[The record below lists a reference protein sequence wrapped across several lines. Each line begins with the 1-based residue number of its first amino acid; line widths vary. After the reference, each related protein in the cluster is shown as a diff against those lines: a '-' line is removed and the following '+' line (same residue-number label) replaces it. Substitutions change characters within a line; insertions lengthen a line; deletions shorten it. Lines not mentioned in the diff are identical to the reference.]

1 MKTYRGLIFGSV
13 AALAL
18 AVGSSGFAQ
27 NSGER
32 DYDIAA
38 QDLKYSLRELARQG
52 GLQLVAPSDLLDGK
66 TAPALHG
73 HYSVGQ
79 ALELL
84 LRGSNISAEIR
95 DGAIIIGGRAAPP
108 PLAANHDVGSS
119 EIVVTGSR
127 IRGAPIASPMIV
139 VTQADMI
146 DNGRATLAEV
156 IKEIPQN
163 FGGGVN
169 LGVGVGVPEDNG
181 SNLAG
186 GSSLN
191 LRGLGS
197 DATLTLLNGHR
208 LAYNVYK
215 QAVDIS
221 AIPLAAVDRIEIVAD
236 GASALYGSDAVGGVA
251 NILLKKDYQGL
262 ALSMRQA
269 ASTSG
274 GNRQQQYGAVTGS
287 VWNSGGFMVA
297 YDFERDLPIL
307 GRQRSYAADRPALVL
322 FPYAR
327 HHSVALSGHQD
338 LAPGLTFTIDGLYN
352 NRRSHRSYALTVAAD
367 YRDTGSRNFASST
380 SFAVA
385 PSLNWT
391 FGRGVELSLTGLYG
405 EDRSHYGSTDYLD
418 RAVTF
423 ETRGCYCN
431 KAQSIE
437 LSGQAPLFGLPG
449 GDLKVAF
456 GGGYRNN
463 DFHGFRTVGAAQS
476 IRASQDSYYGF
487 AEFDMPIVGPENA
500 IGGIERLNLSAAL
513 RYEDYPGI
521 DKVATP
527 KLGLIYAPTAD
538 FDLKGSW
545 GKSFK
550 APTLYQQY
558 SVKSASIFPASL
570 VGATGVPDSAAAVI
584 LTGGNPDLK
593 PERATTWTVTLAAH
607 PAAFPNFKAEIGYFN
622 IRYRDR
628 IVSPITFLTQSLSN
642 PIYADLVNVTPSDA
656 DKAAA
661 LDGADVF
668 NYTGV
673 DYDPANV
680 FAIIADNS
688 RNVASQ
694 KLQGVDGSARY
705 RWDLDGGG
713 TLTFSA
719 SATYLESGQK
729 LSPLQPAV
737 TLAGTIFNPPHVRAV
752 GGAVLTTG
760 PLTSAVNVN
769 YTGSVRDVRST
780 PSVRVGSMTTV
791 DLTARYAFGD
801 RQGLADRLEL
811 GLSVQ
816 NLFNDQPSLIR
827 TTQLFES
834 PYDSTNYS
842 PFGRFISF
850 TVTKKW

>member
-1 MKTYRGLIFGSV
+1 MKTSRGLIFASV
-13 AALAL
+13 AAIAL
-18 AVGSSGFAQ
+18 AVGSAAPAQ
-27 NSGER
+27 SSGER

-38 QDLKYSLRELARQG
+38 QDLKYSLRELAKQD
-52 GLQLVAPSDLLDGK
+52 GLQLVAPSDLLNGRK
-66 TAPALHG
+66 APALHG
-73 HYSVGQ
+73 HYSTAQ

-84 LRGSNISAEIR
+84 LKGSDISAEIR
-95 DGAIIIGGRAAPP
+95 DGAIIIGGRNGAP
-108 PLAANHDVGSS
+108 PLAANHDVAGGGS

-127 IRGAPIASPMIV
+127 IRGAPIASPVIV
-139 VTQADMI
+139 VGQADML
-146 DNGRATLAEV
+146 NSGRATLAEA

-181 SNLAG
+181 TNLAG
-186 GSSLN
+186 GSSIN

-208 LAYNVYK
+208 LAYNVNK

-221 AIPLAAVDRIEIVAD
+221 SIPLAAVDRIEIVAD

-251 NILLKKDYQGL
+251 NILLKKDFQGL
-262 ALSMRQA
+262 SLSMRQA

-287 VWNSGGFMVA
+287 VWDSGGFMVA

-307 GRQRSYAADRPALVL
+307 GRQRSYAADRPALTL
-322 FPYAR
+322 LPYAR
-327 HHSVALSGHQD
+327 HHSVVLSGHQD
-338 LAPGLTFTIDGLYN
+338 LASSLSFTVDGLYN
-352 NRRSHRSYALTVAAD
+352 NRRTHRSYALTADAD
-367 YRDTGSRNFASST
+367 YRVTGARNFASST

-385 PSLNWT
+385 PSLIWSP
-391 FGRGVELSLTGLYG
+391 GDGVELSLTGLYG
-405 EDRSHYGSTDYLD
+405 EDRSHYGSAEYLD
-418 RAVTF
+418 REITF
-423 ETRGCYCN
+423 QTRGCYCN

-437 LSGQAPLFGLPG
+437 LSGQAPLFALPG

-476 IRASQDSYYGF
+476 IRVAQDSYYGF
-487 AEFDMPIVGPENA
+487 AEFDLPIVGPDNA
-500 IGGIERLNLSAAL
+500 MAGIDRLNLSAAL

-527 KLGLIYAPTAD
+527 KLGLIYAPTPD

-550 APTLYQQY
+550 APTLYQRFNA
-558 SVKSASIFPASL
+558 KSASILPASIL
-570 VGATGVPDSAAAVI
+570 GADGAPDSAAAII
-584 LTGGNPDLK
+584 LTGGNADLK

-607 PAAFPNFKAEIGYFN
+607 PTALPGFKAELGYFN

-628 IVSPITFLTQSLSN
+628 IVSPITFLTQALSN
-642 PIYADLVNVTPSDA
+642 PIYSDLVNVTPSDVDTA
-656 DKAAA
+656 TA
-661 LDGADVF
+661 LEGAQIF
-668 NYTGV
+668 NYMDGV
-673 DYDPANV
+673 YDIY
-680 FAIIADNS
+680 AIIADNS

-694 KLQGVDGSARY
+694 NLHGVDGSIRY
-705 RWDLDGGG
+705 RLDLEGGDS
-713 TLTFSA
+713 LTFSG
-719 SATYLESGQK
+719 SATYLKSNQK
-729 LSPLQPAV
+729 LSPLQP
-737 TLAGTIFNPPHVRAV
+737 TISLAGTIFNPPHVRAV
-752 GGAVLTTG
+752 GGIVWTTG
-760 PLTSAVNVN
+760 PLTNALNVN

-780 PSVRVGSMTTV
+780 SSFQIGSMTTA
-791 DLTARYAFGD
+791 DLTVRYAFDSAGGLTN
-801 RQGLADRLEL
+801 GLAL

-816 NLFNDQPSLIR
+816 NMFNDKPGLIR
-827 TTQLFES
+827 TTQLFQS

-850 TVTKKW
+850 TVTKAW